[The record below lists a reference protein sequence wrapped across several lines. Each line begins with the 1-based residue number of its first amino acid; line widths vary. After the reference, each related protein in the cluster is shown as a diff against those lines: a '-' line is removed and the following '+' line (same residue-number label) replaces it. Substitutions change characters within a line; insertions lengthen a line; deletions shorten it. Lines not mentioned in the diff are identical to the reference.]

1 MSKIMR
7 SKILAAV
14 AVTLATLVAVPA
26 FAAPEKAP
34 ARSGAQVARALHAR
48 ADARSHRADGE
59 RQKPT
64 FPIPA
69 ATFKQKTDARLAKAR
84 EHMEK
89 RAAKLGADEAK
100 ALRAK
105 FDAGS
110 AAVNQEVA
118 KAIADGSVTKEE
130 AKSVF
135 KAMRELRGKRG
146 HGHGQGHG
154 QGGKHARA
162 NRAAK

>member
-34 ARSGAQVARALHAR
+34 ARSGAQV
-48 ADARSHRADGE
+48 ARSHRADGE

-89 RAAKLGADEAK
+89 RAAKLGAEEAK

-118 KAIADGSVTKEE
+118 KAIADGSVTKDE

-135 KAMRELRGKRG
+135 KAMREMRGKRG
-146 HGHGQGHG
+146 HGHGHAK
-154 QGGKHARA
+154 GGERARA